1 MPNLEGLEY
10 VLTQSSQHSRCRIL
24 LQAAEGH
31 WSYLV
36 LINLFFGSRKSTYCH
51 FDEYRKTSWKL
62 CLICLNYAFHCT
74 GQHWQ
79 LQACTHF
86 VYTNFNWGPVEVCVD
101 ETRRV
106 YTLAPCCTILLFFN
120 LWLQLLKVFICLNI
134 LTFSI
139 NPKPLGFKLCGGP
152 LLLLFPFY
160 ISMFVGA
167 TAWVCDIIYKP
178 GVSSIPWIYTS
189 PLDVLL
195 VRRGGDWKIH
205 TPGSMIGGFKPEW
218 PTTVWWAGSTS
229 AGKSIHFSP
238 YYR

>member
-1 MPNLEGLEY
+1 MLNMP
-10 VLTQSSQHSRCRIL
+10 
-24 LQAAEGH
+24 
-31 WSYLV
+31 
-36 LINLFFGSRKSTYCH
+36 
-51 FDEYRKTSWKL
+51 KL
-62 CLICLNYAFHCT
+62 CFPL
-74 GQHWQ
+74 HWATLTVASMHTFRLHKLQ
-79 LQACTHF
+79 LRPSWSLC
-86 VYTNFNWGPVEVCVD
+86 
-101 ETRRV
+101 RRNASG

-189 PLDVLL
+189 PLDILL